1 MYQQLICITGN
12 IDTHSRVLTLYL
24 RAPQIGHANLNIGY
38 KVNREFGYCDIFN
51 PSYSLRLLSRVEINT
66 ESLT

>member
-1 MYQQLICITGN
+1 MF
-12 IDTHSRVLTLYL
+12 
-24 RAPQIGHANLNIGY
+24 NLNNDGY
-38 KVNREFGYCDIFN
+38 KVDQEFGYFDSYN

>member
-1 MYQQLICITGN
+1 MFVTVNTDCRYTRVQRHN
-12 IDTHSRVLTLYL
+12 IRT
-24 RAPQIGHANLNIGY
+24 PQVEHTNSNIGY
-38 KVNREFGYCDIFN
+38 KVNQEFGYCDLFN

>member
-1 MYQQLICITGN
+1 MFVTGN
-12 IDTHSRVLTLYL
+12 TDYTLT
-24 RAPQIGHANLNIGY
+24 PQVKHANSNIGY
-38 KVNREFGYCDIFN
+38 KVKQEFEYCDLFN